1 VSSTGIAGLTLGGG
15 LGWLM
20 GKHGLALD
28 NLLSVELVT
37 AEGKVSRASK
47 EEAPDLFWALR
58 GGGGNFGV
66 ATSFEYQLHPVGPT
80 VMGGLIAYPFEQA
93 RDVLK
98 FYRDATAKLPDEHT
112 IFGGLMRPMARVR
125 SSRPS

>member
-1 VSSTGIAGLTLGGG
+1 
-15 LGWLM
+15 M